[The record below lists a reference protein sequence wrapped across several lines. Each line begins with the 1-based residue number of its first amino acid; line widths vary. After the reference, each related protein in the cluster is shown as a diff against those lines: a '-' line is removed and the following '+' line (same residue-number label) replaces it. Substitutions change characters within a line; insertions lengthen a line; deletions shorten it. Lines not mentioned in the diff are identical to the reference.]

1 MEEEALRRVLQSN
14 PGLMICSDQ
23 LEQGD
28 GFSLCRR
35 AIEEVSDLKVLMVLT
50 SDGLTSDHW
59 LSVALWIAE
68 RWPWSVRRISC
79 RLSWK

>member
-1 MEEEALRRVLQSN
+1 
-14 PGLMICSDQ
+14 
-23 LEQGD
+23 
-28 GFSLCRR
+28 
-35 AIEEVSDLKVLMVLT
+35 VSDLKVLMVLT
-50 SDGLTSDHW
+50 SDGLTSDHG